1 MHEIC
6 FAIFGSTNKV
16 LKAEKTL
23 KKNSIPF
30 KLMPTPKKL
39 ASYCD
44 IAIVFNESKI
54 IDVKNALDKANIKV
68 KAYYIKK
75 GDDYAQM

>member
-1 MHEIC
+1 MDETC

-16 LKAEKTL
+16 LKAEKAL

-39 ASYCD
+39 AAYCD
-44 IAIVFNESKI
+44 IAIAFNESKL
-54 IDVKNALDKANIKV
+54 IDVKNALDNANIKV
-68 KAYYIKK
+68 KAYYIKQ
-75 GDDYAQM
+75 GDDYAEM